1 MARPKSEDKKQAL
14 LEAATAAFA
23 QSGIAASTSAIA
35 RSAGVAEG
43 TLFRYFATKDEL
55 LNELYLA
62 IKLRL
67 VRTMIAGLDPDEKRP
82 KENARNIWNSYIDWG
97 VRNPMEHKAIR
108 RMALSERITDETRRQ
123 VKESFPELNEMC
135 QLSVKEIFLSE
146 AYRAFGDA
154 LFLSLAETT
163 IEFASHDPQRA
174 REIIAL
180 GVAYFISALYA
191 PRLIARYSMGR
202 ILLTGLAVQIA
213 GLLLLCATFSRFGVA
228 TSALT
233 LVPATALIGYG
244 QALIVNSF
252 YRIGM
257 RDISASDAG
266 AGSAI
271 LSTLQQATLGL
282 GPAILGSLFLA
293 LARRGGGNYPQALI
307 DFLLVEVAMMLLL
320 GAIALWLRHHLNRQ
334 PATVAS

>member
-97 VRNPMEHKAIR
+97 VRNIWNSYIDWGVRNPMEHKAIR

-180 GVAYFISALYA
+180 GFEAMWHALHEA
-191 PRLIARYSMGR
+191 
-202 ILLTGLAVQIA
+202 
-213 GLLLLCATFSRFGVA
+213 
-228 TSALT
+228 
-233 LVPATALIGYG
+233 
-244 QALIVNSF
+244 
-252 YRIGM
+252 
-257 RDISASDAG
+257 DA
-266 AGSAI
+266 
-271 LSTLQQATLGL
+271 
-282 GPAILGSLFLA
+282 
-293 LARRGGGNYPQALI
+293 
-307 DFLLVEVAMMLLL
+307 
-320 GAIALWLRHHLNRQ
+320 
-334 PATVAS
+334 

>member
-135 QLSVKEIFLSE
+135 QLSVKSNSPATIRSAPGRLS
-146 AYRAFGDA
+146 
-154 LFLSLAETT
+154 
-163 IEFASHDPQRA
+163 P
-174 REIIAL
+174 
-180 GVAYFISALYA
+180 SALK
-191 PRLIARYSMGR
+191 PCG
-202 ILLTGLAVQIA
+202 TP
-213 GLLLLCATFSRFGVA
+213 C
-228 TSALT
+228 
-233 LVPATALIGYG
+233 
-244 QALIVNSF
+244 
-252 YRIGM
+252 M
-257 RDISASDAG
+257 RRTPNDAG
-266 AGSAI
+266 NTAS
-271 LSTLQQATLGL
+271 LRSPYRPDLPVYRTL
-282 GPAILGSLFLA
+282 LA
-293 LARRGGGNYPQALI
+293 LWARVRR
-307 DFLLVEVAMMLLL
+307 V
-320 GAIALWLRHHLNRQ
+320 
-334 PATVAS
+334 

>member
-97 VRNPMEHKAIR
+97 VRNPME
-108 RMALSERITDETRRQ
+108 
-123 VKESFPELNEMC
+123 P
-135 QLSVKEIFLSE
+135 
-146 AYRAFGDA
+146 
-154 LFLSLAETT
+154 
-163 IEFASHDPQRA
+163 SHDPQRA

-180 GVAYFISALYA
+180 GFEAMWHALHEA
-191 PRLIARYSMGR
+191 
-202 ILLTGLAVQIA
+202 
-213 GLLLLCATFSRFGVA
+213 
-228 TSALT
+228 
-233 LVPATALIGYG
+233 
-244 QALIVNSF
+244 
-252 YRIGM
+252 
-257 RDISASDAG
+257 DAK
-266 AGSAI
+266 
-271 LSTLQQATLGL
+271 
-282 GPAILGSLFLA
+282 
-293 LARRGGGNYPQALI
+293 
-307 DFLLVEVAMMLLL
+307 
-320 GAIALWLRHHLNRQ
+320 
-334 PATVAS
+334 

>member
-62 IKLRL
+62 IKMRL
-67 VRTMIAGLDPDEKRP
+67 VQTMIDGLNPDEKRP

-97 VRNPMEHKAIR
+97 SNPMEYRAIR
-108 RMALSERITDETRRQ
+108 RMALSERITDETRSQ

-135 QLSVKEIFLSE
+135 QLSVKAVFLSD

-180 GVAYFISALYA
+180 GFEAMWNALHE
-191 PRLIARYSMGR
+191 SE
-202 ILLTGLAVQIA
+202 
-213 GLLLLCATFSRFGVA
+213 S
-228 TSALT
+228 
-233 LVPATALIGYG
+233 
-244 QALIVNSF
+244 
-252 YRIGM
+252 
-257 RDISASDAG
+257 
-266 AGSAI
+266 
-271 LSTLQQATLGL
+271 
-282 GPAILGSLFLA
+282 
-293 LARRGGGNYPQALI
+293 
-307 DFLLVEVAMMLLL
+307 
-320 GAIALWLRHHLNRQ
+320 
-334 PATVAS
+334 

>member
-123 VKESFPELNEMC
+123 VKE
-135 QLSVKEIFLSE
+135 IFLSE

-180 GVAYFISALYA
+180 GFEAMWHALHEA
-191 PRLIARYSMGR
+191 
-202 ILLTGLAVQIA
+202 
-213 GLLLLCATFSRFGVA
+213 
-228 TSALT
+228 
-233 LVPATALIGYG
+233 
-244 QALIVNSF
+244 
-252 YRIGM
+252 
-257 RDISASDAG
+257 DA
-266 AGSAI
+266 
-271 LSTLQQATLGL
+271 
-282 GPAILGSLFLA
+282 
-293 LARRGGGNYPQALI
+293 
-307 DFLLVEVAMMLLL
+307 
-320 GAIALWLRHHLNRQ
+320 
-334 PATVAS
+334 

>member
-174 REIIAL
+174 REMAL
-180 GVAYFISALYA
+180 KPCGT
-191 PRLIARYSMGR
+191 P
-202 ILLTGLAVQIA
+202 
-213 GLLLLCATFSRFGVA
+213 C
-228 TSALT
+228 
-233 LVPATALIGYG
+233 
-244 QALIVNSF
+244 
-252 YRIGM
+252 M
-257 RDISASDAG
+257 RRTHNDAG
-266 AGSAI
+266 NTAS
-271 LSTLQQATLGL
+271 LRSPYRPDLPVYRTL
-282 GPAILGSLFLA
+282 LA
-293 LARRGGGNYPQALI
+293 LWARVRR
-307 DFLLVEVAMMLLL
+307 V
-320 GAIALWLRHHLNRQ
+320 
-334 PATVAS
+334 